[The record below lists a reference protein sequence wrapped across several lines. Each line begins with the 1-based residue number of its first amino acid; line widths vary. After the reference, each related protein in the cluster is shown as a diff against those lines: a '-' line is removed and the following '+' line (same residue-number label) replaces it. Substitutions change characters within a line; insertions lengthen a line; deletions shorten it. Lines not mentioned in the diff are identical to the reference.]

1 MNTDPSQDTMKI
13 HSKQLKE
20 EKWESPTEQLSY
32 TMYGDPGLIM
42 NFSMYVIVKV
52 MTVGRVG

>member
-1 MNTDPSQDTMKI
+1 
-13 HSKQLKE
+13 
-20 EKWESPTEQLSY
+20 
-32 TMYGDPGLIM
+32 MYGDPGLIM